1 MGRRIADQKRD
12 SIRQLLIQRRQ
23 DTGLRGCYWRDIAV
37 RAGVSESTVRRIWRE
52 MEREAMDTNPSTLP
66 EAQVKES
73 NPLRRFI
80 RWLCPWLV
88 LVLCCTVS
96 AQEPTPA
103 PPVPPVGTMFAT
115 RNLDI
120 PGEPDENPSPGHWN
134 HIGVMAPNGWVIEAQ
149 ADHGVIAVPWA
160 TFYNRYPEILAFRP
174 RQYPAELGPAVASAA
189 AAQMGRE
196 YKLLGNNC
204 TSVARRA
211 VEFVTRDRPRWRRP
225 DHVVADAEMIYW
237 LKQQPDMVPIAD
249 FYAGE
254 TKNPNDVMGGGR

>member
-1 MGRRIADQKRD
+1 MGRRIADQKRA
-12 SIRQLLIQRRQ
+12 SIRAMIRERHLIA
-23 DTGLRGCYWRDIAV
+23 DIAEM
-37 RAGVSESTVRRIWRE
+37 AGVSESTVRRIR
-52 MEREAMDTNPSTLP
+52 AGMDTNTSTSP

-73 NPLRRFI
+73 TTPWRKFL
-80 RWLCPWLV
+80 RWLCPWLPV
-88 LVLCCTVS
+88 VVLCCVAA

-115 RNLDI
+115 RNADSGD
-120 PGEPDENPSPGHWN
+120 PAQDNNPSPGHWN
-134 HIGVMAPNGWVIEAQ
+134 HTAIMGPNGWVIEAT
-149 ADHGVIAVPWA
+149 AGHGVIAIPFG
-160 TFYNRYPEILAFRP
+160 TFWNRYPYILAYRP

-189 AAQMGRE
+189 AAQMGRP